1 LRLGV
6 SFLSPGT
13 TPGSIVTPMAKGR
26 HTGRAAR
33 TRWPLIVGL
42 VAGVI
47 VLALGGVAYAAYRY
61 EQANAARILPGI
73 SIAGVDVSEMTRAE
87 AIEALRTRAG
97 EDLDREI
104 VVFVK
109 GERYTTTP
117 RRLGRRAWVGRAVN
131 EAMRTSE
138 RVAWVER
145 AWRRFQDAPLDV
157 EIELSLAGDSGVER
171 FVQRTARKV
180 AVEPRD
186 AAIGLGA
193 DGGLAFHESE
203 AGSALDASRAERLL
217 SKALREG
224 SSIVRLSV
232 HPVAAKNNARTMTTI
247 VVHVDTNRLDLYEGF
262 QVTHSWDVATAKPGW
277 ITPVGE
283 WSLYQKRENP
293 TWYNPA
299 LDSWGAGMPAIVPGG
314 PGNPMGTRAL
324 YITAPGLIR
333 IHGTTSPDSIGRYAS
348 HGCIRMHNEQVEELY
363 ELVPVGTK
371 VIIMGSRP
379 SWAAEWDF
387 PDTPDGSDTVA

>member
-1 LRLGV
+1 M
-6 SFLSPGT
+6 SPGSNT
-13 TPGSIVTPMAKGR
+13 IPMAKGR
-26 HTGRAAR
+26 HAGRAAR

-42 VAGVI
+42 VAGVV

-61 EQANAARILPGI
+61 EQANAASILPGI

-87 AIEALRTRAG
+87 AILAVRARAG

-109 GERYTTTP
+109 DERYRTTP
-117 RRLGRRAWVGRAVN
+117 RRLGRRARVVRAVN
-131 EAMRTSE
+131 EAMRASE

-157 EIELSLAGDSGVER
+157 DIDLSLGGSGGVER
-171 FVQRTARKV
+171 FVRRTAREV
-180 AVEPRD
+180 AVDPRN
-186 AAIGLGA
+186 ASIGLGD
-193 DGGLAFHESE
+193 DGGLAFHQAEP
-203 AGSALDASRAERLL
+203 GSALDARGAERLL
-217 SKALREG
+217 TNALRDG

-232 HPVAAKNNARTMTTI
+232 RPVARQGQRADPGAHDRGACG
-247 VVHVDTNRLDLYEGF
+247 HNRLDLYEGF
-262 QVTHSWDVATAKPGW
+262 NVQRSWDVATAKPGW

-299 LDSWGAGMPAIVPGG
+299 LDSWGASMPAVVPGG

>member
-1 LRLGV
+1 
-6 SFLSPGT
+6 
-13 TPGSIVTPMAKGR
+13 MAKGR
-26 HTGRAAR
+26 HAGRAAR

-42 VAGVI
+42 VAGVL

-87 AIEALRTRAG
+87 AVQAVTARAG
-97 EDLDREI
+97 EDLDREL
-104 VVFVK
+104 VVFVE
-109 GERYTTTP
+109 GERFRTTP
-117 RRLGRRAWVGRAVN
+117 RHLGRRARVGRAVE
-131 EAMRTSE
+131 EAMRASE

-145 AWRRFQDAPLDV
+145 AWRRIQDAPLDV
-157 EIELSLAGDSGVER
+157 DIELSLAGTGGVER
-171 FVQRTARKV
+171 FVRRTAREV
-180 AVEPRD
+180 AVDPRD
-186 AAIGLGA
+186 ASIGLGN
-193 DGGLAFHESE
+193 GELVFHQAEP
-203 AGSALDASRAERLL
+203 GSALDTRQAERRLTR
-217 SKALREG
+217 ALREG
-224 SSIVRLSV
+224 SSIVRLAV
-232 HPVAAKNNARTMTTI
+232 RPVAADVNARTLGPTI

-262 QVTHSWDVATAKPGW
+262 HVNRSWDVATAKPGW
-277 ITPVGE
+277 TTPVGE

-299 LDSWGAGMPAIVPGG
+299 LDSWGAGMPAVVPGG

-379 SWAAEWDF
+379 SWATEGDV